1 MRAQFVIPVIVSI
14 LILGTLGL
22 SQEALAAIHEG
33 PPLNN
38 PTEEYVYVGSATV
51 DFDGFPND
59 SSGNGEITGNE
70 FIAQGV
76 VFSTP
81 DLNLNIGGTTVS
93 SPPNSLGADKTSVND
108 FDGDIVF
115 EFIDECVSSDVEFLI
130 FNPPFSATAF
140 DINGNPLATLVG
152 SSFTETFSFVGLPVH
167 KVQISGSFYAIDDLT
182 FTLECIPP
190 PPPPP
195 PSDEDHYLAYQ
206 VKELK
211 KTLQFKDLKVNVDL
225 KDQFDIDAQ
234 TYIVKKPKMLY
245 NPVEKQVVNAD
256 GNVETTPIQD
266 PVTHFMGYQI
276 KIPKGDPK
284 FVPVSDIQ
292 VSNQFGTINV
302 NETKRV

>member
-1 MRAQFVIPVIVSI
+1 MRAQFVIPVIISI

-59 SSGNGEITGNE
+59 LLGNGEITGNE

-81 DLNLNIGGTTVS
+81 GLNLNIGGTVG

-130 FNPPFSATAF
+130 QNPPFSATAF

-152 SSFTETFSFVGLPVH
+152 SPFSETFSFVGLPVH
-167 KVQISGSFYAIDDLT
+167 KVQISGSVYAIDDLT

-195 PSDEDHYLAYQ
+195 PPPGSISADHYLGYDAKRPKDEPKFEKFT
-206 VKELK
+206 VELS
-211 KTLQFKDLKVNVDL
+211 
-225 KDQFDIDAQ
+225 DQFE
-234 TYIVKKPKMLY
+234 P
-245 NPVEKQVVNAD
+245 
-256 GNVETTPIQD
+256 D
-266 PVTHFMGYQI
+266 PTSYTVDKLELRI
-276 KIPKGDPK
+276 IL
-284 FVPVSDIQ
+284 
-292 VSNQFGTINV
+292 
-302 NETKRV
+302 